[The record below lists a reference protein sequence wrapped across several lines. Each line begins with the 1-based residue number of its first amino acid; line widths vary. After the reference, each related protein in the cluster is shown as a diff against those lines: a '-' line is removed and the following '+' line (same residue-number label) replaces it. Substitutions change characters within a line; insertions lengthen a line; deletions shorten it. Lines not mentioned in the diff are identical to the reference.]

1 MNQSDRAALAE
12 ISKKLDALGE
22 EVRAFEHLSREE
34 TIEALKYLGKPETVE
49 SIKSL
54 VLIAPTLIDLAEG
67 YKAAGWFGRFI
78 KWIGG
83 IGGAILALV
92 AIWTIFFGDQKP

>member
-1 MNQSDRAALAE
+1 MNANDRAAWAE
-12 ISKKLDALGE
+12 ISQKLDALGD
-22 EVRAFEHLSREE
+22 EVRAFEHLGREE

-67 YKAAGWFGRFI
+67 YKAAGWFGRFV

-83 IGGAILALV
+83 IGAAVLALV
-92 AIWTIFFGDQKP
+92 AIWTVFFGETK